1 METLLLNNARIYTM
15 DPRQPQATALEIRGG
30 KIEQV
35 LTEPG
40 VDRPGRSGNTL
51 DLNGRV
57 LLPGLIDSHLHLR
70 HYAET
75 LQKINC
81 ETDTKE
87 ECLQRVAERAAETTP
102 GEWILGHGWNHN
114 TWAGKY
120 GTALDLDQIAPNNP
134 VYLTGKS
141 LHISWVNTASII
153 AAGIGEDTQNP
164 AEGAIQRNEQGD
176 PTGILF
182 EKAVKLIEDII
193 PKPSLEKT
201 VQNLLVAQNALWK
214 IGLTGVHDFDRELCI
229 QALQYLDNRDQLR
242 LRTLMSFPMEFLEQ
256 AIKLGYHTG
265 KGSDWLWFGGV
276 KLFADGALGPKT
288 AAMLAPYEGSENNKG
303 MLMLSE
309 EELVS
314 LGLKAAAAGL
324 SLSVH
329 AIGDLANR
337 TVLNALEKI
346 RAVEKERGY
355 DPLPHRI
362 EHLQLL
368 DPADVPRL
376 AELGITASMQPIH
389 ATSDMIMADLYWGK
403 RAAFGYA
410 PKLQL
415 ESGAQ
420 VIFGSDAPVENP
432 NPFWGIHAAVTRR
445 NADGAPGPE
454 GWYPEGRLEI
464 QQALEGYTVNPAAA
478 AGKPGVQGQISQGSW
493 ADLIV
498 LETDPFR
505 CSEDELREIKP
516 VGTMV
521 NGAWVWREF

>member
-15 DPRQPQATALEIRGG
+15 DPRQPQASALEIRGG
-30 KIEQV
+30 KIERV

-40 VDRPGRSGNTL
+40 ADRPGGSGKTL

-75 LQKINC
+75 LQKINY

-87 ECLQRVAERAAETTP
+87 ECLHRVADRAAETTP

-114 TWAGKY
+114 TWAGEY

-141 LHISWVNTASII
+141 LHVSWANTAAII
-153 AAGIGEDTQNP
+153 AAGIGEGTQNP
-164 AEGAIQRNEQGD
+164 AEGTIQRDEYGH

-201 VQNLLVAQNALWK
+201 AQNLLVAQNTLWK
-214 IGLTGVHDFDRELCI
+214 MGLTGVHDFDRELCI
-229 QALQYLDNRDQLR
+229 QALLYLDNRDQLR
-242 LRTLMSFPMEFLEQ
+242 LRTLKSIPREFLEE
-256 AIKLGYHTG
+256 AIELGYHTG

-276 KLFADGALGPKT
+276 KLFADGALGSKT
-288 AAMLAPYEGSENNKG
+288 AAMLAPYEGSENNQG

-314 LGLKAAAAGL
+314 LGSKAAAAGL

-337 TVLNALEKI
+337 NVLNALEKI
-346 RAVEKERGY
+346 RKLEKEQGY
-355 DPLPHRI
+355 IPLPHRI

-389 ATSDMIMADLYWGK
+389 ATSDMAMADLYWGK

-415 ESGAQ
+415 ESGAR
-420 VIFGSDAPVENP
+420 VIFGSDAPVESP

-454 GWYPEGRLEI
+454 GWYPEGRLGI
-464 QQALEGYTVNPAAA
+464 QHALEGYTVSPAAA

-505 CSEDELREIKP
+505 CSEDELRDIKP

-521 NGAWVWREF
+521 DSVWVWREF

>member
-1 METLLLNNARIYTM
+1 METLLLTNARIYTM
-15 DPRQPQATALEIRGG
+15 DPRQPEASALVIRGG
-30 KIEQV
+30 KIEGV
-35 LTEPG
+35 LTGPEAENPEVLG
-40 VDRPGRSGNTL
+40 KFL
-51 DLNGRV
+51 DLDSRV

-70 HYAET
+70 QYAET
-75 LQKINC
+75 LQQIDC
-81 ETDTKE
+81 ETETRQ
-87 ECLQRVAERAAETTP
+87 ECLQRVAARAAKTPP

-120 GTALDLDQIAPNNP
+120 GTAADLDQIAPDNP

-141 LHISWVNTASII
+141 LHVSWANTAAIT
-153 AAGIGEDTQNP
+153 AAGIGEVTINP
-164 AEGAIQRNEQGD
+164 VGGTIQRDENGE
-176 PTGILF
+176 PTGIMF

-193 PKPSLEKT
+193 PNPSLEKT
-201 VQNLLVAQNALWK
+201 AKNLLIAQNALWK
-214 IGLTGVHDFDRELCI
+214 LGLTGVHDFDRELCI
-229 QALQYLDNRDQLR
+229 QALQDLVDRDQLR
-242 LRTLMSFPMEFLEQ
+242 LRTLKSIPKEFLEE
-256 AIKLGYHTG
+256 AIELGYQTG

-288 AAMLAPYEGSENNKG
+288 AAMLAPFEESEDNRG

-314 LGLKAAAAGL
+314 LGSKAAAGEL
-324 SLSVH
+324 SLSIH

-346 RAVEKERGY
+346 REVEKEGGY

-389 ATSDMIMADLYWGK
+389 ATSDMAIANQYWGK

-415 ESGAQ
+415 ESGAR
-420 VIFGSDAPVENP
+420 VIFGSDAPVESP

-445 NADGAPGPE
+445 NGDGAPGPE
-454 GWYPEGRLEI
+454 GWYPEARLGI
-464 QQALEGYTVNPAAA
+464 QQALEGYTVSPAAA
-478 AGKPGVQGQISQGSW
+478 AGKPGVQGLLSHGSW

-498 LETDPFR
+498 LDTDPFH

-521 NGAWVWREF
+521 NGVWVWREF